1 MKTARISPTSRL
13 TIDPNHMATPGDYAR
28 VGGRFIQ
35 PSAEAVANFKAEMA
49 KQKKAKSRP
58 QPAVV
63 TEPQQHL
70 SPVTQAEPPATEPAA
85 PAPVETEQVTIEK
98 EDKSMTQIDPIP
110 VVETPAGEVQT
121 SAEPV
126 TFAPSAKGRKGKT
139 WSASELA
146 ELHQLYMAGGPTSEV
161 EAAAGCKMPT
171 LRKAFTAAGLE
182 VFANGQH
189 PNQLANFGKPV
200 KSGRKAGKAKKAK
213 ATSPVTPAV
222 APQDTPTIQAA
233 PELELGELSSSL
245 SQLLNQV
252 GEKVNRITITLTVDL
267 K

>member
-1 MKTARISPTSRL
+1 MKTARISPASRL

-63 TEPQQHL
+63 TEPHP

-98 EDKSMTQIDPIP
+98 EEQSMTQIDPTP
-110 VVETPAGEVQT
+110 VVEAPAGEALPP
-121 SAEPV
+121 AEPV
-126 TFAPSAKGRKGKT
+126 TFAPSAKGRVAKT

-161 EAAAGCKMPT
+161 EAAAGCKMSI
-171 LRKAFTAAGLE
+171 LRKVFIEAGLE
-182 VFANGQH
+182 VFARGRH
-189 PNQLANFGKPV
+189 PHQIANFGKRNT
-200 KSGRKAGKAKKAK
+200 SGRKAGKSKKAK
-213 ATSPVTPAV
+213 AAPPVTPAV
-222 APQDTPTIQAA
+222 MSQELSAPLTTAA
-233 PELELGELSSSL
+233 QQELEGYIGEAIK
-245 SQLLNQV
+245 LLPQMV
-252 GEKVNRITITLTVDL
+252 EKIKQITITLTVDL

>member
-1 MKTARISPTSRL
+1 MKTARISPASRL

-63 TEPQQHL
+63 TEPHP

-98 EDKSMTQIDPIP
+98 EEQSMTQIDPTP
-110 VVETPAGEVQT
+110 VVETPAVEAHPP
-121 SAEPV
+121 AEPV
-126 TFAPSAKGRKGKT
+126 TFAPSARGRAAKT
-139 WSASELA
+139 WSSQELA
-146 ELHQLYMAGGPTSEV
+146 ELHQLYMSGAPTPQV
-161 EAAAGCKMPT
+161 EAAAGCKMAT

-182 VFANGQH
+182 VFAHGQH
-189 PNQLANFGKPV
+189 PNQLTGFSKRG
-200 KSGRKAGKAKKAK
+200 KSGRKASKAKKAK
-213 ATSPVTPAV
+213 ATSPVTSAV
-222 APQDTPTIQAA
+222 APQDTPAIQAA

-245 SQLLNQV
+245 SQLLNQL